1 MRIADIIR
9 HISNLFE
16 KKRKNPI
23 KLDNDSN
30 LESNLKFL
38 KVGDKSTPIQISED
52 TINVEGNLKVN
63 GSAVQTGTD
72 AGATQLNEL
81 SDVTYSSGDLA
92 VSLLDKIA
100 VEADLTLD
108 VVGDIELNAD
118 GGDINFKD
126 DTASLVNINNTN
138 TKFYNPSSADS
149 YCQLTVTNRGNT
161 TLSTEDS
168 TDNNAGHIT
177 IAPEGAFKIEGAVG
191 GIYIKEQ
198 IGASAT
204 LDSYGSLRVEGTNP
218 TRLYFTNDD
227 GDDIQITDGS
237 GLKTR
242 DNPHV
247 FEFGG
252 RARNQYNNW
261 YYAAHTTYGHNYY
274 YFFYSTGTTVIPSS
288 WVDSIPPAFLVPR
301 DGTITG
307 YTIIGNN
314 STTDTWEWI
323 CMKGAQPTFGSA
335 GNWSMS
341 QIGSTQSA
349 GGTASIL
356 YKWEQTGLS
365 VAVSKNDMLAFYH
378 RRTTDNDAS
387 YAYCEFSAYITME

>member
-1 MRIADIIR
+1 MRISDIIR
-9 HISNLFE
+9 NISNLFE

-38 KVGDKSTPIQISED
+38 KVGDKSTPMQMSED
-52 TINVEGNLKVN
+52 TINVEGNLNVN

-92 VSLLDKIA
+92 VSLLDTIA

-138 TKFYNPSSADS
+138 TKFYNPAGADS
-149 YCQLTVTNRGNT
+149 YCQLTVTTRGAT
-161 TLSTEDS
+161 TLSTQDAADS
-168 TDNNAGHIT
+168 NSGSIT
-177 IAPEGAFKIEGAVG
+177 MSPEGAFFVDGDIG

-198 IGASAT
+198 VGASPT
-204 LDSYGSLRVEGTNP
+204 IDSYGSLRVEGTNP

-237 GLKTR
+237 GLADRYWHTMIGGYTTNKTS
-242 DNPHV
+242 
-247 FEFGG
+247 
-252 RARNQYNNW
+252 
-261 YYAAHTTYGHNYY
+261 TTNYY
-274 YFFYSTGTTVIPSS
+274 TFYRFWYENWANADSDLSDGLVATDTYSSFFIAPRAGKITNIKIQGYCQDTGATDPFKFYIYKGALSNNATSLS
-288 WVDSIPPAFLVPR
+288 LTSMFNT
-301 DGTITG
+301 GTITPAASG
-307 YTIIGNN
+307 RTWSYTGDFSSNN
-314 STTDTWEWI
+314 
-323 CMKGAQPTFGSA
+323 TFAEDDSLFIFWKKDSNTGSQDVYWNMNIN
-335 GNWSMS
+335 GEY
-341 QIGSTQSA
+341 T
-349 GGTASIL
+349 
-356 YKWEQTGLS
+356 
-365 VAVSKNDMLAFYH
+365 
-378 RRTTDNDAS
+378 
-387 YAYCEFSAYITME
+387 